1 MPTARGR
8 ESLVLKSTVH
18 AVQSLLAQQRVLA
31 LAVQAGGTPYAGLLP
46 FAPLPDRSGV
56 IVHASRLAKHAEG
69 LVTGA
74 SVGVLL
80 HEGDAPDKDP
90 LQLQRVTFECTVE
103 PLERASGAWHEAR
116 DLYLARFPGSAITFG
131 LGDFTLYRLAFQS
144 GLYVAGFGRA
154 IAIPEPDIARLNE
167 GG

>member
-1 MPTARGR
+1 M
-8 ESLVLKSTVH
+8 LKSTVQ
-18 AVQSLLAQQRVLA
+18 AVQWLLSQQRVLA
-31 LAVQAGGTPYAGLLP
+31 LAVEAAGTPYAGLLP

-69 LVTGA
+69 LGA
-74 SVGVLL
+74 GARVGVLL

-90 LQLQRVTFECTVE
+90 LQLQRVTFECRAE
-103 PLERASGAWHEAR
+103 PLERASDAWREAR
-116 DLYLARFPGSAITFG
+116 DLYLARFPRSAVTFG

-154 IAIPEPDIARLNE
+154 LAIPGRDIARLNE
-167 GG
+167 DA